1 MNIADLAIRTFKLQ
15 NISNIP
21 VNCCIE
27 CGLFPRSLMES
38 TIAGAGF
45 AGERRT
51 LGSNDDYRL
60 KTSQKKQVISQ
71 SFDETPS
78 SIYSWSISH
87 ILEHEFFCLG
97 RLGSF
102 SKKKKI

>member
-1 MNIADLAIRTFKLQ
+1 
-15 NISNIP
+15 
-21 VNCCIE
+21 
-27 CGLFPRSLMES
+27 MES

-87 ILEHEFFCLG
+87 ILNTNSSVWVVWAAHGSKEKKGDL
-97 RLGSF
+97 SF
-102 SKKKKI
+102 SEQLLKVFFSTTLEVLSALSL